1 MLNKWNEFKMS
12 GGEVTSKMSTLNTFN
27 ELGGHEL
34 GLCGCSDA
42 ENGQNWLISI
52 ANSEVCD

>member
-1 MLNKWNEFKMS
+1 MS